1 MQHNVTLCRSIY
13 KSVMYPFKKVGSK
26 TWVCALC
33 SQDFTRKY
41 SAYRHTENLHRG
53 QGKIVR
59 MLDYVIGRIAGEY
72 HPGNPLIYRSKYKP
86 HPSTFPHSNA
96 KAHTFPFTTAAHNSS
111 QNTYSNTSPQSDEKG
126 TAQSSTTSGNESSSK
141 LEEIRNLC
149 GIFFTPRV
157 TEALL
162 RNLSQAGIENG
173 GNEAVLDSYLQTM
186 RNDINILEA
195 FRKMLGASSME
206 ENSPPPLRGHH
217 HLERIAESSKRRL
230 AKIEKNLLKTQQE
243 AFVWEEIERLI
254 KICESTNDHTF
265 LDHELEFHSRNG

>member
-1 MQHNVTLCRSIY
+1 VVR
-13 KSVMYPFKKVGSK
+13 K

-41 SAYRHTENLHRG
+41 SAYRHTQNLHRG

-59 MLDYVIGRIAGEY
+59 MLDYVIGRLAGEY
-72 HPGNPLIYRSKYKP
+72 HPGNPLLYRSKYKL
-86 HPSTFPHSNA
+86 HPSTLPHSNA
-96 KAHTFPFTTAAHNSS
+96 TAHTFPFRTAAHNSS
-111 QNTYSNTSPQSDEKG
+111 QNNHSNTSLQSDEKG
-126 TAQSSTTSGNESSSK
+126 TAQSSTTSGNESSLK

-149 GIFFTPRV
+149 GIFFTPRY

-162 RNLSQAGIENG
+162 NNLSRTVIDNG
-173 GNEAVLDSYLQTM
+173 GNEAVLDGYLQTM
-186 RNDINILEA
+186 RSDVNILEA
-195 FRKMLGASSME
+195 FRKMLCASPME

-217 HLERIAESSKRRL
+217 HLEHIPESSKKRL
-230 AKIEKNLLKTQQE
+230 AEIEKILLKTQHE